1 MSAKR
6 TALVITGW
14 WVSGGVQTTP
24 QAVAKYPICYNRGID
39 WIASRCVA
47 EPLARLFL
55 LENHMNQSIVNKYFE
70 ALEALLTAGTTY
82 AKAVKALIPEF
93 AKASPEEKDA
103 IRNRVAQVI
112 GKMYGVKPKV
122 MEKGINKGLLGFDAH
137 GSKAESNA
145 RDFMRDNFKITKK
158 VVGKSPTKKVSAK
171 VDEAEELLKQL
182 YSLSKKDQ
190 ARFDVLYTNDKK
202 AKARAK

>member
-1 MSAKR
+1 
-6 TALVITGW
+6 
-14 WVSGGVQTTP
+14 
-24 QAVAKYPICYNRGID
+24 
-39 WIASRCVA
+39 
-47 EPLARLFL
+47 
-55 LENHMNQSIVNKYFE
+55 MNQSIVNKYFE

-171 VDEAEELLKQL
+171 VDPVEQALELVESFTKAQQDRFFARVTR
-182 YSLSKKDQ
+182 KK
-190 ARFDVLYTNDKK
+190 
-202 AKARAK
+202 